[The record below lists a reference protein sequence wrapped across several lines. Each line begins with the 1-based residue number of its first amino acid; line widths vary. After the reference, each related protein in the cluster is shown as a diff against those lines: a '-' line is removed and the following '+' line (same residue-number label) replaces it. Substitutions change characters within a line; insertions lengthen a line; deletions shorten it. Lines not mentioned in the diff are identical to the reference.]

1 MISYGRLRRSS
12 DFGSKSHLIACFAIC
27 CLTVLTSSSSLKNH
41 DLDKEID
48 GMFEMGVET
57 IALPLEEKMQ
67 FELGEQGGSYG

>member
-1 MISYGRLRRSS
+1 M
-12 DFGSKSHLIACFAIC
+12 
-27 CLTVLTSSSSLKNH
+27 KNH
-41 DLDKEID
+41 GVDDEVD